1 MAYQLEGWY
10 PLTNQSDII
19 SEQHKIYLSYDET
32 SSKVTIKSP
41 STSSRA
47 GVGSVAP
54 GVVVWPRFW
63 NFFQKNCKLLNAVR
77 PKYPS
82 KCYTAPLAQENGAIE
97 IHHYHYTLSW
107 EQMSLAGGKK
117 VCVLS
122 AFALFNENSETFRA
136 TELKR
141 KILLP

>member
-19 SEQHKIYLSYDET
+19 SEKHKIYLSYDET

-54 GVVVWPRFW
+54 GVVVWPRFR
-63 NFFQKNCKLLNAVR
+63 NFFKKIVNCWMQSGQSTPQSVIQHR
-77 PKYPS
+77 
-82 KCYTAPLAQENGAIE
+82 
-97 IHHYHYTLSW
+97 
-107 EQMSLAGGKK
+107 
-117 VCVLS
+117 
-122 AFALFNENSETFRA
+122 
-136 TELKR
+136 
-141 KILLP
+141 